1 VQVKAASVSAAA
13 MFLRRIALPNLFRLG
28 FETLPEE
35 GAPTA
40 HARWLAGHI
49 LAHAATTITARDIGR
64 TYRPLRGK
72 AEEIGRAMAV
82 LCDAGWA
89 EPAEGRH
96 DGERW
101 AINPA
106 IHSCFAGAAAA
117 ERERRRQSVELVRQ
131 RVTDL

>member
-1 VQVKAASVSAAA
+1 
-13 MFLRRIALPNLFRLG
+13 
-28 FETLPEE
+28 
-35 GAPTA
+35 
-40 HARWLAGHI
+40 
-49 LAHAATTITARDIGR
+49 
-64 TYRPLRGK
+64 
-72 AEEIGRAMAV
+72 MAV